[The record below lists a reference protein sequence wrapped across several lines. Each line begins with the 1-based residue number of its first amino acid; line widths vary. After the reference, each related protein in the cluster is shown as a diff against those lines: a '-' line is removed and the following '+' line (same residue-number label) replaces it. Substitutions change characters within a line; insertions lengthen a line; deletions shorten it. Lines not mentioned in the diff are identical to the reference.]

1 MKQIK
6 LGAICAAFIIL
17 LAGCSKNVSNPND
30 ENEHEAINKI
40 ELVFAETGGATTS
53 FVIEDPDGDGGNPP
67 SRIDTIKINSNKQY
81 NVTVKIYNIANG
93 VVKDV
98 SATVLMQATSHEF
111 YFIPSGVSVT
121 VQKTDKDKNG
131 YPIGFLSTWQTSS
144 AGNGS
149 LLFKLMHKTALKGPN
164 DGPNVG
170 HSDIQLNLPIII
182 K

>member
-6 LGAICAAFIIL
+6 LGAICATFMIL

-40 ELVFAETGGATTS
+40 ELVFAETGGATKS

-81 NVTVKIYNIANG
+81 NVTVKVYNIASG
-93 VVKDV
+93 VIKEVTYTILDE
-98 SATVLMQATSHEF
+98 ATAHEL
-111 YFIPSGVSVT
+111 YFIPTGVSVT

-131 YPIGFLSTWQTSS
+131 NPIGLLSTWQTSS
-144 AGNGS
+144 AGTGS
-149 LLFKLMHKTALKGPN
+149 ILFKLMHKPALKGPN

-170 HSDIQLNLPIII
+170 HTDIQLNLPIVI

>member
-1 MKQIK
+1 M
-6 LGAICAAFIIL
+6 IL

-40 ELVFAETGGATTS
+40 ELVFAETGGATKS

-81 NVTVKIYNIANG
+81 NVTVKVYNIASG
-93 VVKDV
+93 VIKEV
-98 SATVLMQATSHEF
+98 SSTILDEATSHEF
-111 YFIPSGVSVT
+111 YFIPSGVSVSIH
-121 VQKTDKDKNG
+121 KTDKDKNG
-131 YPIGFLSTWQTSS
+131 NPIGLLSSWQTAS
-144 AGNGS
+144 AGTGS
-149 LLFKLMHKTALKGPN
+149 ILFKLMHKKALKGPN

-170 HSDIQLNLPIII
+170 HTDIQLNLPIVI

>member
-1 MKQIK
+1 MKQLK
-6 LGAICAAFIIL
+6 LGIICATFMML
-17 LAGCSKNVSNPND
+17 MAGCSKNVSNPND

-67 SRIDTIKINSNKQY
+67 SRIDTIKLNSNKQY
-81 NVTVKIYNIANG
+81 NLTVKVYNIASG
-93 VVKDV
+93 VIKEV
-98 SATVLMQATSHEF
+98 SSTILAEATSHEF

-121 VQKTDKDKNG
+121 IQKTDKDKNG
-131 YPIGFLSTWQTSS
+131 YPIGLLSSWQTAAS
-144 AGNGS
+144 GTGS
-149 LLFKLMHKTALKGPN
+149 ILFKLMHKTALKGPN

-170 HSDIQLNLPIII
+170 HTDIQLNLPIII

>member
-1 MKQIK
+1 MKQLK
-6 LGAICAAFIIL
+6 LGIICATFMML
-17 LAGCSKNVSNPND
+17 MAGCSKNVSNPND

-67 SRIDTIKINSNKQY
+67 SRIDTIKLNSNKQY
-81 NVTVKIYNIANG
+81 NHTVKVYNIASG
-93 VVKDV
+93 VIKEV
-98 SATVLMQATSHEF
+98 SSTILAEATSHEF

-121 VQKTDKDKNG
+121 IQKTDKDKNG
-131 YPIGFLSTWQTSS
+131 YPIGLLSSWQTAAS
-144 AGNGS
+144 GTGS
-149 LLFKLMHKTALKGPN
+149 ILFKLMHKTALKGPN

-170 HSDIQLNLPIII
+170 HTDIQLNLPIII

>member
-1 MKQIK
+1 MKQLK
-6 LGAICAAFIIL
+6 LGIIYAVFMML
-17 LAGCSKNVSNPND
+17 LAGCSKLVITPND

-40 ELVFAETGGATTS
+40 ELVFAETGGATSS

-67 SRIDTIKINSNKQY
+67 SRIDTIKLNSNKQY
-81 NVTVKIYNIANG
+81 NLTVKVYNIASG
-93 VVKDV
+93 VIKEV
-98 SATVLMQATSHEF
+98 SSTILAEATSHEF

-131 YPIGFLSTWQTSS
+131 NPIGLLSTWQTSS
-144 AGNGS
+144 AGTGS
-149 LLFKLMHKTALKGPN
+149 ILFKLMHKPDLKGPN

-170 HSDIQLNLPIII
+170 HTDIQLNLPIII